1 VKRRVRGLLGPL
13 TRLFTSS
20 LATHRLKLFRKNFI
34 FGFATVSGYGDYISF
49 SFANFFD
56 IPERFDIPAV
66 CKR

>member
-1 VKRRVRGLLGPL
+1 
-13 TRLFTSS
+13 
-20 LATHRLKLFRKNFI
+20 LKLFRKNVI

-49 SFANFFD
+49 SFANVFD

>member
-1 VKRRVRGLLGPL
+1 
-13 TRLFTSS
+13 
-20 LATHRLKLFRKNFI
+20 LKLCRKNVI

-49 SFANFFD
+49 SFAKGFD

>member
-1 VKRRVRGLLGPL
+1 MKRRVRGLLGPF

-20 LATHRLKLFRKNFI
+20 LAKLFRKNVI